1 MKKHI
6 LFRMAIPLLAVSISL
21 ASCTGTEKQKK
32 ELANAEEEA
41 LKKANDAL
49 SLTENDSKKEISKV
63 KDDLEKANEK
73 LNEKQT
79 IYLQSLQEKEESVS
93 NRLKSLNERIKST
106 SGEPSQRLVERR
118 DKLSKERDML
128 QANIM
133 ELKSPMN
140 DQRLETVEKELKV
153 LIAAI
158 DRELESE

>member
-21 ASCTGTEKQKK
+21 ARCTGTEKQKK

-93 NRLKSLNERIKST
+93 NRLKSLNERIKSA

>member
-93 NRLKSLNERIKST
+93 NRLKSLNERIKSA
-106 SGEPSQRLVERR
+106 SGEPSQRLIERR